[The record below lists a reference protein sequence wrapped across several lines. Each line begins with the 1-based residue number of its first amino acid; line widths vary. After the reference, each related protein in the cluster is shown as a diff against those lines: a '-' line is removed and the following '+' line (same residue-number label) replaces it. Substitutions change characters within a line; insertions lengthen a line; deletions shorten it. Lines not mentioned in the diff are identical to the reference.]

1 MSLSI
6 DTPILEFTRH
16 GIAKLSPP
24 MSRKLAVALAPVS
37 AKTDPADVT
46 VEDLLNYFPAR
57 YEDRSN
63 FLTIDQL
70 QDGME
75 AAVEIYVKVRGGF
88 QVGKN
93 RDPRRPPL
101 FIFEISG
108 SDANNRLKPV
118 VVKWFVSGK
127 QAQRIVTYYEDRFPR
142 GTRFVAYGKWEWDP
156 RLQTY
161 ALMVNKPEE
170 LEILPSLSEPGAIAT
185 GSSDL
190 SEPGAAATGSSDLSE
205 PGAAATGSSDLSEP
219 GAIATGSSTLSE
231 PGAIATGSVQSES
244 DELAEDKGDPE
255 FATVHTARRV
265 PVYRK
270 LGEFQTKR
278 LREIAYSVIK
288 SLDPASVPDE
298 LPDDLRER
306 QALIPR
312 AQALT
317 EIHFPPDDASISEY
331 EMFRSPAHK
340 RLIFDEFFWLSFAM
354 QLLRGE
360 RQKEPKGTI
369 IEISDKTKERLKDM
383 LPFTLTGA
391 QKKVIGEIFSDLKS
405 DAPMNR
411 LIQGDVGS
419 GKTIVAFLAA
429 FAAMENG
436 YQVALMAPTEILA
449 EQHFRNASKI
459 FEVSGYRVA
468 MLIGST
474 KAAEKRKIH
483 AAIADSEIDLVIGTH
498 AIIQDAVRFAKLGL
512 AIIDEQH
519 RFGVLQRAQ
528 LKALGLNPDILVMT
542 ATPIPRSLAMTVYG
556 DLDVSIIDELPPGR
570 TPIKTVVLGEDQ
582 RRGVYKGIDREVRL
596 GRQVYIVYP
605 LIEESAKM
613 DLKAATIMYED
624 IRTRVFPQYTVGLL
638 HGKMKPAEKEEIMRE
653 FVAGNLDILVSTTV
667 IEVGVDVPNAS
678 LMVIEHAERFG
689 LSQLHQLRGRVGR
702 GAEQSFCVL
711 LTDFKKTAVAK
722 ERLGIMEQTSDGFK
736 IAEKDLEIRGQGE
749 ILGTRQSGI
758 QNFRMGN
765 IVRDLDILAAA
776 RKEAEDYLTN
786 RRLSPETSAL
796 VKHARTDKRLR
807 LAGIG

>member
-6 DTPILEFTRH
+6 DTPILDFPRH
-16 GIAKLSPP
+16 GIAKLSPA
-24 MSRKLAVALAPVS
+24 MTRKLAVALAPVS

-63 FLTIDQL
+63 FLTIDRL
-70 QDGME
+70 EDGME
-75 AAVEIYVKVRGGF
+75 AAVEIFVKVRGGF

-127 QAQRIVTYYEDRFPR
+127 QVKHALKYYEELFQR

-170 LEILPSLSEPGAIAT
+170 LEILPSPSEPTAAPTGPPDLSVPGALAT
-185 GSSDL
+185 G
-190 SEPGAAATGSSDLSE
+190 A
-205 PGAAATGSSDLSEP
+205 SDLSEP
-219 GAIATGSSTLSE
+219 GAIATGSSAAGKHD
-231 PGAIATGSVQSES
+231 PNIES
-244 DELAEDKGDPE
+244 DELADDKGDPE

-270 LGEFQTKR
+270 LGDFQTKR
-278 LREIAYSVIK
+278 LREIVYSVIQE
-288 SLDPASVPDE
+288 LNAASVPDDLPGE
-298 LPDDLRER
+298 LRRR
-306 QALIPR
+306 QTLILR
-312 AQALT
+312 AQALA
-317 EIHFPPDDASISEY
+317 EIHFPPDDASIAEY
-331 EMFRSPAHK
+331 EMFRSAAHK

-354 QLLRGE
+354 QILRGE

-369 IEISDKTKERLKDM
+369 IEISDKTKARLKDL
-383 LPFTLTGA
+383 LPFTLTSA
-391 QKKVIGEIFSDLKS
+391 QKKVIGEIFTDLKS

-459 FEVSGYRVA
+459 FEGSGYRVA
-468 MLIGST
+468 LLIGST

-483 AAIADSEIDLVIGTH
+483 AAIADGEIDLVIGTH

-556 DLDVSIIDELPPGR
+556 DLDVSVIDELPPGR

-582 RRGVYKGIDREVRL
+582 RRGVYKGIDREVRQ

-653 FVAGNLDILVSTTV
+653 FVAGSLDILVSTTV

-765 IVRDLDILAAA
+765 IVRDLDILVAA

-786 RRLSPETSAL
+786 RRLSPETSVM
-796 VKHARTDKRLR
+796 VKHARTDKRML